1 MTNNP
6 AKYTGLKGYGLEVTE
21 RVAVITEVTEDNAAY
36 IQTKR
41 ERMGHFWDGD
51 DGDLKA
57 FASAETGLESDLQ
70 AFADPASLLDLAKGT
85 HGHDHHHHHHH
96 HHHPARGGGG
106 GDGGG
111 GDRGRACLSPD
122 PVARRGRRRPAG
134 HSRGPS
140 QHWRRPSGRHRRH
153 PRSDPS
159 SRAWSECR
167 QRC

>member
-96 HHHPARGGGG
+96 HHHHGPGGCSGQHNHWCGG
-106 GDGGG
+106 SGGSGSSG
-111 GDRGRACLSPD
+111 GSGGMSW
-122 PVARRGRRRPAG
+122 
-134 HSRGPS
+134 HS
-140 QHWRRPSGRHRRH
+140 SGTL
-153 PRSDPS
+153 PRSPG
-159 SRAWSECR
+159 AAFL
-167 QRC
+167 